1 MFGLGSFRLIFG
13 VISVS
18 WAAACQ
24 LVAQGEG
31 QNGIS
36 EANAVFNSLQSD
48 CSAPEAVKLPQADEF
63 QQLLQEANAGSA
75 EASYEVA
82 DRYSKGSG
90 FDGNE
95 EKAFEY
101 YKKAADQGLAKA
113 QLAVGYS
120 YDFGKGV
127 EVNHEEAA
135 KWYSLAARPA
145 SSHAQYRLG
154 VMYQTGIGVEKD
166 MNEAIRWLSLAADSQ
181 YPYAYS
187 RLGDIYRDSEGA
199 FSAPSKAQEM
209 YLRGAVSGERYSQV
223 KLGLLYEEGIG
234 VEQSNDNA
242 FIWYKVA
249 ELLGSPSGKQNAEMI
264 SEDMDLNNL
273 DELVSKAKLC
283 IETKY
288 SECPS

>member
-1 MFGLGSFRLIFG
+1 MLRPGAFQSMLGVVSIFC
-13 VISVS
+13 VT
-18 WAAACQ
+18 ACQ
-24 LVAQGEG
+24 LAAQ
-31 QNGIS
+31 S
-36 EANAVFNSLQSD
+36 EAQNEISDAEVAVSSSRSD
-48 CSAPEAVKLPQADEF
+48 GGVSEAIKLPQADEF

-90 FDGNE
+90 FADNE

-127 EVNHEEAA
+127 EVNHEEAV

-145 SSHAQYRLG
+145 SSNAQYRLG
-154 VMYQTGIGVEKD
+154 VMYQTGVGVEKD
-166 MNEAIRWLSLAADSQ
+166 MNEAIRWLSLAADSKF
-181 YPYAYS
+181 PYAYP

-209 YLRGAVSGERYSQV
+209 YLRGAVGGEQYSQV

-234 VEQSNDNA
+234 VQQSNDNA

-249 ELLGSPSGKQNAEMI
+249 ELLGSPSGKQNAEII
-264 SEDMDLNNL
+264 SADMDSSKL
-273 DELVSKAKLC
+273 DDLVSEAQLC

-288 SECPS
+288 SACPN